1 MTAATRTMVLWSPDW
16 PVTAVVRDLGLDRGA
31 PIALIDKGI
40 VFACSAA
47 ARLEGVSRGIRVR
60 EAQARCAGLIVL
72 PHRPDI
78 DNRVFEPVITEIERM
93 TPGVQLLRPGSLA
106 IRARGPARYYGG
118 ERPAAL
124 GLIGMLAGLGID
136 GARVGIADG
145 PFTAEQAARR
155 GAAMGDRVAQ
165 APNGT
170 AKEVGSNPVHIV
182 PEGASARFLDPL
194 PLSVVGEP
202 QLAVLLQRL
211 GIRTLGGFAAL
222 DPTDVLDRFGEP
234 GARAH
239 TLARGLDARLV
250 SPRVPPRR
258 LERVVDFEPAL
269 DRIDQVT
276 FGVLA
281 IADAFLAGL
290 VAANLVCTGI
300 RIDIESDAG
309 EVSGRSW
316 LHPRSFTSSEVV
328 DRVRWQLQGGAA
340 ETGLSAGITRVTVTP
355 ESVDSIGNHEEGL
368 WGSGPDERIHH
379 GLSRVQGML
388 GHEGVLTAAIG
399 GGRTLADRARLVA
412 WGDRAPAPDSRPWPG
427 QLPQPAPATVFPSGH
442 PVHVFGAA
450 GEAVSVDERGALSA
464 APLEFS
470 AGSGSGMRR
479 VTAWAGPWTVDER
492 WWDAKTSFR
501 ASRFQVVDETGIA
514 WLLVYAGRGS
524 SAHWVAE
531 ARYD

>member
-1 MTAATRTMVLWSPDW
+1 VTAATRTMVLWSPDW
-16 PVTAVVRDLGLDRGA
+16 PVTAVVRDLGIDAGA
-31 PIALIDKGI
+31 PIALIDKGV

-47 ARLEGVSRGIRVR
+47 ARREGVSRGIRVR
-60 EAQARCAGLIVL
+60 EAQARCTGLVVL
-72 PHRPDI
+72 PHRPEI

-118 ERPAAL
+118 EKPAAL
-124 GLIGMLAGLGID
+124 ALIGVLADLGI
-136 GARVGIADG
+136 GGGRVGVADG
-145 PFTAEQAARR
+145 PFTAEQAAR
-155 GAAMGDRVAQ
+155 
-165 APNGT
+165 T
-170 AKEVGSNPVHIV
+170 LSGSSPVHV
-182 PEGASARFLDPL
+182 VAPGDSPRFLDPL

-222 DPTDVLDRFGEP
+222 DPTDVRERFGEP

-250 SPRVPPRR
+250 SPRVPPRQ
-258 LERVVDFEPAL
+258 LEQAVDFEPAL
-269 DRIDQVT
+269 ERIDQVS

-281 IADAFLAGL
+281 IADAFIAGL
-290 VAANLVCTGI
+290 VAARLVCTGI

-309 EVSGRSW
+309 ELSGRSW
-316 LHPRSFTSSEVV
+316 LHPRSFTASEVV

-355 ESVDSIGNHEEGL
+355 ESVDPIGNHEEGL
-368 WGSGPDERIHH
+368 WGTGPDERIHH

-388 GHEGVLTAAIG
+388 GHEGVLTAAVG

-412 WGDRAPAPDSRPWPG
+412 WGDRAPAPDARPWPG
-427 QLPQPAPATVFPSGH
+427 QLPEPAPATVFPAGH
-442 PVHVFGAA
+442 PVHVFGAGGA
-450 GEAVSVDERGALSA
+450 SVSVDERGALSA
-464 APLEFS
+464 APVEFS
-470 AGSGSGMRR
+470 AGSGGRMRR
-479 VTAWAGPWTVDER
+479 VTAWAGPWTIDER
-492 WWDAKTSFR
+492 WWDAKTSLR
-501 ASRFQVVDETGIA
+501 ASRFQVVDESGTA
-514 WLLVYAGRGS
+514 WLLVYTGREPG
-524 SAHWVAE
+524 AHWVAE

>member
-1 MTAATRTMVLWSPDW
+1 MTTAMNEATRTMVLWSPDW
-16 PVTAVVRDLGLDRGA
+16 PVTAAVRDLGLDPGT
-31 PIALIDKGI
+31 PLALIDKGL
-40 VFACSAA
+40 VFACSAS

-60 EAQARCAGLIVL
+60 EAQARCTALMVL
-72 PHRPDI
+72 PHRPEI
-78 DNRVFEPVITEIERM
+78 DNRVFEPVIAEIERM

-106 IRARGPARYYGG
+106 IRTRGPARYYGG
-118 ERPAAL
+118 EKPGAL
-124 GLIGMLAGLGID
+124 ALIGVLADLGIG

-155 GAAMGDRVAQ
+155 GAA
-165 APNGT
+165 
-170 AKEVGSNPVHIV
+170 PVHIV
-182 PEGASARFLDPL
+182 APGGSPQFLDPL
-194 PLSVVGEP
+194 PLSAVDEP

-222 DPTDVLDRFGEP
+222 DPTDVRDRFGEP

-250 SPRVPPRR
+250 SPRVPPRQ
-258 LERVVDFEPAL
+258 LDQVVDFEPAL

-281 IADAFLAGL
+281 IADALIVGL
-290 VAANLVCTGI
+290 IASRLVCTGI

-316 LHPRSFTSSEVV
+316 LHPRSFTASEVV

-388 GHEGVLTAAIG
+388 GHESVLTAAIG

-427 QLPQPAPATVFPSGH
+427 QLPQPAPATVFPAGH
-442 PVHVFGAA
+442 PVHVFGAGGA
-450 GEAVSVDERGALSA
+450 AVSVDDRGVLSA
-464 APLEFS
+464 APVEFS
-470 AGSGSGMRR
+470 AESGGAMRR
-479 VTAWAGPWTVDER
+479 VTAWAGPWTIDER
-492 WWDAKTSFR
+492 WWDAKTSQR

-514 WLLVYAGRGS
+514 WLLVYAGRGPA
-524 SAHWVAE
+524 AHWVAE